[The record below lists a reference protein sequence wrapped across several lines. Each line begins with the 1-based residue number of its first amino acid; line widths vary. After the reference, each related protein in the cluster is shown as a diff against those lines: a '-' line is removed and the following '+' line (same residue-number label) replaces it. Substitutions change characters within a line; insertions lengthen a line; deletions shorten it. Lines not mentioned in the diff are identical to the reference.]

1 MEWQVICSSL
11 GAPGGKITSYIRY
24 GVGIDRHMELLTL
37 ASDMGLINK
46 GGAWYTLDFIK
57 EDPKIKL
64 QGAEKVRQHLIE
76 NPNHYIKLQE
86 DVKAMMG
93 IK

>member
-1 MEWQVICSSL
+1 MGSGFLRRLVYHLAIFSMGNAQIKLRPFLRPIVRW
-11 GAPGGKITSYIRY
+11 AKYFSYNTHF
-24 GVGIDRHMELLTL
+24 IDG
-37 ASDMGLINK
+37 D
-46 GGAWYTLDFIK
+46 
-57 EDPKIKL
+57 KIKL